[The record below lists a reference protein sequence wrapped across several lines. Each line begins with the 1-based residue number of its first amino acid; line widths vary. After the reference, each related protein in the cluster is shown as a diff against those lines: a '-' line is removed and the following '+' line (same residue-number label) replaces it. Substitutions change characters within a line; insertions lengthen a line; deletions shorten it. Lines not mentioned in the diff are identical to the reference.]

1 MICHHTFLADC
12 GAVRFSVGVLRL
24 GVSLGVAG
32 AVPGVLLRLLVELV
46 VINLRAAV
54 LCTRGMGGF
63 SFLCL

>member
-1 MICHHTFLADC
+1 M
-12 GAVRFSVGVLRL
+12 GVLRL

-32 AVPGVLLRLLVELV
+32 AVAGAVPGVLLMLFVELV